1 MEEKIFK
8 DLLLLGHD
16 IIEEAGQDTAAGKIA
31 TVKPENED
39 FYSGLLQ
46 ALMNLSFPES
56 EAKAHWKAIVKHKWH
71 MSEQLKRNVGIRVAA
86 LDYFQNIKGLVKKP
100 KIVEL
105 SEFADIS
112 WKAVTDSLTGLY
124 NHRYFQNAVNTAIKN
139 MLDEE
144 TLFSVLMLDLDF
156 FKIYNDSNG
165 HVAGDV
171 VIVEVANII
180 KAASRE
186 QDTASRYG
194 GEEFAMVLPGA
205 DKAAAHETAENI
217 RQKVLETNF
226 ANEEIMPLDQVTL
239 SGGVASAPRDGRN
252 RRDIVSAADS
262 RLYRAKRNGRNQ
274 VCAD

>member
-8 DLLLLGHD
+8 DMLLLGHD
-16 IIEEAGQDTAAGKIA
+16 IIEEAGQDAAGKLA
-31 TVKPENED
+31 EAKPENED
-39 FYSGLLQ
+39 FYRGLLQ

-56 EAKAHWKAIVKHKWH
+56 EAREHWKAIVKHKWY

-86 LDYFQNIKGLVKKP
+86 LDYFQNLKGLVKKP

-124 NHRYFQNAVNTAIKN
+124 NHRYFQNAVNSAIKN
-139 MLDEE
+139 MIDEE
-144 TLFSVLMLDLDF
+144 TIFSVLMLDLDF

-180 KAASRE
+180 KAVSRE
-186 QDTASRYG
+186 EDTASRYG

-205 DKAAAHETAENI
+205 DITAAYETAERI
-217 RQKVLETNF
+217 REKVLDTNF
-226 ANEEIMPLDQVTL
+226 ANEEIMPLSQVTL
-239 SGGVASAPRDGRN
+239 SGGAASAPGDGRS
-252 RRDIVSAADS
+252 RRDIINAADS
-262 RLYRAKRNGRNQ
+262 RLYRAKRNGRNR
-274 VCAD
+274 VCMD

>member
-16 IIEEAGQDTAAGKIA
+16 IIEEAGQDTAARKIA
-31 TVKPENED
+31 AVKPENED

-56 EAKAHWKAIVKHKWH
+56 EARDHWKAIVKHKWY

-124 NHRYFQNAVNTAIKN
+124 NHRYFQNAVNSAIKN

-144 TLFSVLMLDLDF
+144 RLFSVLMLDLDF

-205 DKAAAHETAENI
+205 DKAAALETAENI
-217 RQKVLETNF
+217 RRKVLETNF
-226 ANEEIMPLDQVTL
+226 ANEEIMPLNQVTL
-239 SGGVASAPRDGRN
+239 SGGVASAPGDGRS
-252 RRDIVSAADS
+252 RRDIVSAADA